1 MPKYVRV
8 TEGYED
14 GVENGRPFQLLTQH
28 YQRRSHHVFDNVNWL
43 REAWPQELWINA
55 SDAAELG
62 IENDDPVRLSSP
74 YGSVVRPAFVTQRIM
89 PKTIGLGEG
98 AWAQLNEDGDDIAG
112 ATNTLSSPIPTGQ
125 GHTGFNS
132 NNCVIEKY
140 TGELDPDCE
149 WPQRVIF
156 E

>member
-1 MPKYVRV
+1 MCSKGTGVLVLGHGSRYAQGLEVI
-8 TEGYED
+8 TETAA
-14 GVENGRPFQLLTQH
+14 R
-28 YQRRSHHVFDNVNWL
+28 YQ
-43 REAWPQELWINA
+43 
-55 SDAAELG
+55 AAHPAL
-62 IENDDPVRLSSP
+62 
-74 YGSVVRPAFVTQRIM
+74 VVRPAFVTQRIM